1 MFESIS
7 PLEYRYLD
15 IPESDNLRKY
25 LSEEAFIA
33 YLAQVEVAL
42 LRTYVHRGL
51 CPQEILEKVQK
62 AAQEITAK
70 EVYDEEKKIHHQIRA
85 LVNCLVRK
93 AGSEAGKWIH
103 LGATSHDILCTAD
116 SLRYKDFVFQMLLPC
131 LIDLENNLIHLA
143 LREKNTPQIGRT
155 HGQHA
160 VPITFGFALSSYVAR
175 LGNRILSIKKFA
187 DGLVGQFSGAVGA
200 YNAQSILVDDPL
212 SFEQE
217 FLSILNLNIADHTT
231 QIVPPEYLLDLLHG
245 LISTFGVLANLSDD
259 MRHLQRSEIDEIAEA
274 FSSEQ
279 VGSSTMPHK
288 RNPINFENVKSLY
301 KTFAPRMM
309 TYYLDQ
315 ISEHQRDLSNS
326 ASSRFISEIFCALFL
341 AARRLS
347 KTMSKIVLNKESLQ
361 RNLQQN
367 KDKILAEPYY
377 LILARYGRPD
387 AHEIVRR
394 CVQNTEQGLMEI
406 ARTLPDLTDKEKH
419 ILQSPENYLGLSER
433 KTEIVCQKWEK
444 IMQELAIGKIF

>member
-1 MFESIS
+1 MNTIFESIS

-15 IPESDNLRKY
+15 IPESDCLRKY

-33 YLAQVEVAL
+33 YLARVEVAL
-42 LRTYVHRGL
+42 VKAYRLSGM
-51 CPQEILEKVQK
+51 CSQAILESVEK
-62 AAQEITAK
+62 AATQVTAK
-70 EVYDEEKKIHHQIRA
+70 EVYEEEKKIHHQVRA

-93 AGSEAGKWIH
+93 AGNEAGVWIH

-116 SLRYKDFVFQMLLPC
+116 SLRYKDFVLQILLPC
-131 LIDLENNLIHLA
+131 LADLEKKLIALA
-143 LREKNTPQIGRT
+143 LREKATPQIGRT

-175 LGNRILSIKKFA
+175 LGNRIISLKQFA
-187 DGLVGQFSGAVGA
+187 SQLVGQFSGAVGA
-200 YNAQSILVDDPL
+200 YNAQSIILDDPIA
-212 SFEQE
+212 FEKE
-217 FLSILNLNIADHTT
+217 FLSLLGLQPADHST

-245 LISTFGVLANLSDD
+245 IVSTFGVLANLSDD

-315 ISEHQRDLSNS
+315 ISEHQRDLTNS
-326 ASSRFISEIFCALFL
+326 ASSRFIPELFCALFL
-341 AARRLS
+341 SSKRLS
-347 KTMSKIVLNKESLQ
+347 KTISKIVLNKESLQ
-361 RNLQQN
+361 KNLYQN

-377 LILARYGRPD
+377 LILAKYGYPD
-387 AHEIVRR
+387 AHEMVRK
-394 CVQNTEQGLMEI
+394 CVQNPEQGLSEI
-406 ARTLPDLTDKEKH
+406 APQLPHLTEKEKH
-419 ILQSPENYLGLSER
+419 ILTSPENYLGLSEK
-433 KTEIVCQKWEK
+433 KTELVCHEWDKKMEEW
-444 IMQELAIGKIF
+444 G